1 MSRSFEGIAHKI
13 QGSSKSSLSPIGNP
27 YEQRLRDRASKMAA
41 DDDLARR
48 YREGN
53 RDGDRFEKPLANSF
67 ARVIPYSRSDGPSRK
82 RDSMML
88 ASKRDLLEA
97 EQLQDLWCS
106 LSLRHVSLE
115 GGRCSCGRQHVTL
128 RLTDFEEDIGEYL
141 YDDAAR
147 AQRQDINAFL
157 RAYGRDAET
166 GLWNIDR
173 LLRLLAS
180 AEPELG
186 LTPDIRAALVA
197 KLRPIIE
204 SFDRLHI

>member
-1 MSRSFEGIAHKI
+1 MGHQAK
-13 QGSSKSSLSPIGNP
+13 QDN
-27 YEQRLRDRASKMAA
+27 
-41 DDDLARR
+41 
-48 YREGN
+48 
-53 RDGDRFEKPLANSF
+53 
-67 ARVIPYSRSDGPSRK
+67 
-82 RDSMML
+82 MML
-88 ASKRDLLEA
+88 SNNFELREA
-97 EQLQDLWCS
+97 QELQDLWCS

-157 RAYGRDAET
+157 RAHGRDAET

-173 LLRLLAS
+173 LVRRLAS

-186 LTPDIRAALVA
+186 LTADIRAALVA

-204 SFDRLHI
+204 SFDRLHV

>member
-1 MSRSFEGIAHKI
+1 MIAVDGQSKASAG
-13 QGSSKSSLSPIGNP
+13 QGM
-27 YEQRLRDRASKMAA
+27 RD
-41 DDDLARR
+41 
-48 YREGN
+48 N
-53 RDGDRFEKPLANSF
+53 
-67 ARVIPYSRSDGPSRK
+67 
-82 RDSMML
+82 MML
-88 ASKRDLLEA
+88 SRNRDLLEA

-115 GGRCSCGRQHVTL
+115 GGRCSCGREHVTL

-157 RAYGRDAET
+157 RAHGRDAET
-166 GLWNIDR
+166 GLWNIER
-173 LLRLLAS
+173 LVRLLAS

-186 LTPDIRAALVA
+186 LTVEVRAALVA

-204 SFDRLHI
+204 SFERIHAGA